1 MQVSMLTGR
10 SLRMSRPAVVAVLVA
25 ATAFSGRARI
35 LDPLAARNGGSPR
48 KAEPDQVPVVTTSW
62 GAVPAAPSFV
72 A

>member
-1 MQVSMLTGR
+1 
-10 SLRMSRPAVVAVLVA
+10 MSRPAVVAVLVA
-25 ATAFSGRARI
+25 VLVAARVLRSRSDRARI